1 VTGLENRWE
10 IISGEEV
17 EKGEENEEEAK

>member
-17 EKGEENEEEAK
+17 EMGEVDEEEAK